1 MKMLL
6 ILLLLISPRAF
17 ALDSAHYDN
26 DNKSSTDEA
35 IGHRADRDSTPER
48 RERDR
53 QAADRIG
60 RAVREHGCTA
70 GCTVATGVISGAV
83 VSGPAVG
90 GIIAGAGFICERAC
104 P

>member
-1 MKMLL
+1 MKI
-6 ILLLLISPRAF
+6 ILLLLLLVSPLAF
-17 ALDSAHYDN
+17 AQDYHDD
-26 DNKSSTDEA
+26 DNKSMSDEA
-35 IGHRADRDSTPER
+35 IGHRADRDSTPEK

-53 QAADRIG
+53 QAAERIG

-70 GCTVATGVISGAV
+70 GCTIATGVISGAI